1 MFDCWWGI
9 GNTRCSG
16 GEGRT
21 REEQEDGGGIAVVE
35 GIDGGGEKKVVKPMA
50 GMTYLRNQVYV
61 GRRSIVPVHSRAG
74 LPPVIAA
81 AAFCRSYL
89 SLRLPANT
97 LRTCTTN
104 PHEFLS
110 RIDMLLLILFVDKN
124 EIKTNDCD
132 IFCENNDRKICLT
145 IKVRK

>member
-16 GEGRT
+16 GEERT

-35 GIDGGGEKKVVKPMA
+35 GIDEGGEEVVKPMA

-61 GRRSIVPVHSRAG
+61 GRRSIVPVHSRVG
-74 LPPVIAA
+74 LPSVIAA
-81 AAFCRSYL
+81 TFCRPYL
-89 SLRLPANT
+89 SLRLPANTT

-110 RIDMLLLILFVDKN
+110 
-124 EIKTNDCD
+124 
-132 IFCENNDRKICLT
+132 
-145 IKVRK
+145 